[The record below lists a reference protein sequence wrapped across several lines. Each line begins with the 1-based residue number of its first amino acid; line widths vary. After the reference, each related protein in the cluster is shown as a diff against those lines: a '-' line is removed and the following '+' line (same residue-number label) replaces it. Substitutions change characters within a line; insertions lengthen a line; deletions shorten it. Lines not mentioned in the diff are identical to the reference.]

1 MNSWWNSARTGLRDM
16 EVREGDYLRNSE
28 FGGLIQQLESAM
40 LAYTDAEFKTIC
52 DAAWTGQ
59 VHEVEH
65 PTLFEAVASFAEKAS
80 ELTLSY
86 AMSHPW
92 LSATDDR
99 EADTQQ
105 ILKAKK
111 LAYLLCP
118 ARPRLRL
125 VDLDSEGEI
134 NEPAAIANLKHYSAL
149 LPDYPMIFA
158 IENARQTATL
168 TLKLAVAGGA
178 KLTYD
183 ETNTYRADGTTVNS
197 PGRILECCQNDR
209 SHFSAFQTENGRR
222 CPLRSVRWIRQL
234 RGNCR
239 TPENAALYRR
249 SATRKHTDCAFAA
262 RCPAE
267 SGISAQFLRQRH
279 TEARLLTSPHNAKRT
294 LIYIALSLPHEIASF
309 AFGETGNITSNPC
322 LRTISVSSKVSATPL
337 KRATCVIE
345 TGKKPPGSFITL

>member
-1 MNSWWNSARTGLRDM
+1 MFEKLGIVTNIWSKEIENGTRFDELMVEFGANGFKDM

-28 FGGLIQQLESAM
+28 FGELIQQLESAM

-59 VHEVEH
+59 VHEAEH

-80 ELTLSY
+80 GLTLSY

-92 LSATDDR
+92 LSAADDR

-158 IENARQTATL
+158 VENARQTATL

-197 PGRILECCQNDR
+197 PDEFWSAVKMTDLTSVHFKQKTEEGVLSEVCDGFVNFGAIAEHLKTRHYTGDLLLENTPTAHSLQD
-209 SHFSAFQTENGRR
+209 A
-222 CPLRSVRWIRQL
+222 LRSR
-234 RGNCR
+234 
-239 TPENAALYRR
+239 EY
-249 SATRKHTDCAFAA
+249 
-262 RCPAE
+262 
-267 SGISAQFLRQRH
+267 
-279 TEARLLTSPHNAKRT
+279 LL
-294 LIYIALSLPHEIASF
+294 SF
-309 AFGETGNITSNPC
+309 
-322 LRTISVSSKVSATPL
+322 
-337 KRATCVIE
+337 
-345 TGKKPPGSFITL
+345 

>member
-1 MNSWWNSARTGLRDM
+1 MFEKLGIVTNIWSKEIENGTRFDELMVEFGANGFKDM

-28 FGGLIQQLESAM
+28 FGELIQQLESAM

-59 VHEVEH
+59 VHEAEH

-80 ELTLSY
+80 GLTLSY

-134 NEPAAIANLKHYSAL
+134 DEPAAIANLKHYSAL

-158 IENARQTATL
+158 VENARQTATL

-197 PGRILECCQNDR
+197 PDEFWSAVKMTDLTSVHFKQKTEEGVLSEVCDGFVNFGAIAEHLKTRHYTGDLLLENTPTAHSLQD
-209 SHFSAFQTENGRR
+209 A
-222 CPLRSVRWIRQL
+222 LRSR
-234 RGNCR
+234 
-239 TPENAALYRR
+239 EY
-249 SATRKHTDCAFAA
+249 
-262 RCPAE
+262 
-267 SGISAQFLRQRH
+267 
-279 TEARLLTSPHNAKRT
+279 LL
-294 LIYIALSLPHEIASF
+294 SF
-309 AFGETGNITSNPC
+309 
-322 LRTISVSSKVSATPL
+322 
-337 KRATCVIE
+337 
-345 TGKKPPGSFITL
+345 